1 MSLSRVVEVVLA
13 APDHPREADALR
25 VLTQASGVRVSR
37 RCVDISDFLSVV
49 LAGLASAAVIDT
61 SMHGL
66 DADAVARCH
75 AAGVRIVGLLA
86 CGATEDETTRVSRLG
101 LDDIVAA
108 EGDIDVVEALVQA
121 PLRRDEMPS
130 AVGHADAATLT
141 EGSAD
146 NDVDPCDGPTDR
158 AGRVIV
164 VWGPIGAPGR
174 TSISLGLAA
183 EFART
188 GQQVMLVDADTFG
201 ASIAIRL
208 GLLDEAPG
216 IAAAARAANSGALDD
231 AAFARIA
238 RRVRP
243 GLDVLTGISR
253 PSRWRELRP
262 SALAHVWDAA
272 RRRADVTIIDIGFCI
287 ESDET
292 GHFESGAPTRSSA
305 ALSALQHADDV
316 LAVGIADPVGVA
328 RLIPGVAA
336 VRELAPTAAL
346 HVIANRV
353 KRRYADARDFADVLA
368 RHSHSKVAAA
378 VADDQDTLHAMT
390 AQGLLPT
397 ELRGRSAFATD
408 MRALAHRLTGPAA
421 RTHSAES
428 LADPTRAGKRRL
440 ARIAN

>member
-1 MSLSRVVEVVLA
+1 MLHA
-13 APDHPREADALR
+13 
-25 VLTQASGVRVSR
+25 LTQAPAVRVAR

-49 LAGLASAAVIDT
+49 LAGLVSAAVVDT

-75 AAGVRIVGLLA
+75 KAGVRVVGLLA
-86 CGATEDETTRVSRLG
+86 FGATEDERVRVARLG
-101 LDDIVAA
+101 LDDLVVA
-108 EGDIDVVEALVQA
+108 EGDIDVIESLVLA
-121 PLRRDEMPS
+121 PLNRVEILDSVGMIE
-130 AVGHADAATLT
+130 AVGPLDT
-141 EGSAD
+141 GD
-146 NDVDPCDGPTDR
+146 VNDVDTLDVSAHR
-158 AGRVIV
+158 AGRVIA
-164 VWGPIGAPGR
+164 VWGPVGAPGR
-174 TSISLGLAA
+174 TSIALGLAA

-231 AAFARIA
+231 ATFARIA

-253 PSRWRELRP
+253 PARWRELRP
-262 SALAHVWDAA
+262 SALGHVWDAS
-272 RRRADVTIIDIGFCI
+272 RRRADVTIVDVGFCI
-287 ESDET
+287 ETDEV
-292 GHFESGAPTRSSA
+292 GHLESGAPTRSGA

-316 LAVGIADPVGVA
+316 LAVGIADPVGIA
-328 RLIPGVAA
+328 RLIPGVVA

-368 RHSHSKVAAA
+368 RHSTSKVAAA
-378 VADDQDTLHAMT
+378 VADDQVTLQAMT
-390 AQGLLPT
+390 AEGLLPT

-408 MRALAHRLTGPAA
+408 MRALAHVLTGPTP
-421 RTHSAES
+421 RTQSAET
-428 LADPTRAGKRRL
+428 LANPTRAGKRRL
-440 ARIAN
+440 ARIAG